1 MFNQTTKAMIETALR
16 CDSEITRE
24 ESDAIRRV
32 INGAPE
38 KCKLLKTGEACDI
51 LGVCSRTL
59 FSYVA
64 AGKIHA
70 IKQSKRKIRFRA
82 SEIEALAYKGMQAA
96 GE

>member
-1 MFNQTTKAMIETALR
+1 MFSQTTKAMIEAALK
-16 CDSEITRE
+16 CDSEITKD
-24 ESDAIRRV
+24 ESEAIRRV
-32 INGAPE
+32 IDGAPE
-38 KCKLLKTGEACDI
+38 KGKLLRTGEACDI